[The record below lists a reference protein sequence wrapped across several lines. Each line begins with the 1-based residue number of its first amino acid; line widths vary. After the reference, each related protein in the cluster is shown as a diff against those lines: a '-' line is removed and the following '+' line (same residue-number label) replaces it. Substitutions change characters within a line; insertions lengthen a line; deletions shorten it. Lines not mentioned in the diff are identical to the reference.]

1 MQALIFG
8 LTFPVIPLLIWKA
21 YHKKETISKREWL
34 IRYALYALIQLVLVS
49 VIMYF
54 LCDEGTS
61 FAAKMDASPTFVIK
75 FILVETAAA
84 LGVALAEWMYVTGKF
99 AIRVEWEEFENTAFG
114 KFMKRFLMPASIY
127 LLAILVIV
135 LNVSMMFDN
144 VLWGDEC
151 FSGNTA
157 QKSLAGIMQVNYFW
171 DSHPPLYYFWL
182 KLFGEV
188 LGHTGPV
195 YHLASLVPF
204 FVGIVLAL
212 FPLRKR
218 FGNIPAAFFII
229 VSGLAA
235 PCLQYNLEVRMYALA
250 FMGVALCYYCA
261 YRVLSGGKAAWFGM
275 VIWGLVAAYSHY
287 YAMMAA
293 GLLVFITGV
302 AATIR
307 YKGKTWVKA
316 LLALI
321 GFIGGYSPWLPR
333 LFHSTESVSNNWW
346 ETEIKSLDNSL
357 QMVLCGPEYRKIILI
372 LLLVFLGAILLTE
385 SSFFK
390 ITKRKDRTELS
401 IHKPSLKMWS
411 NEAYG
416 VAVGALTI
424 VGTLVAAYI
433 LCLIIGP
440 ILNQRYLYPLC
451 AVTILML
458 VIGSSGS
465 LALVQKL
472 SKKLEKE
479 WLHRAAKA
487 ILVLVMLAMLVIGL
501 QNYKTVY
508 TRVKAEKVATEQA
521 LGYVGEAPE
530 DVVFVSNG
538 VRHLAW
544 TVLYYYYPDNEIVTG
559 NCTDQGMEYDKFWY
573 YTPEPINDVEIS
585 ELTDAG
591 YTIETFGSQQIAVYP
606 FEMYYMERTK

>member
-21 YHKKETISKREWL
+21 YHKKESISKREWL
-34 IRYALYALIQLVLVS
+34 IRYALYALVQLVLVS
-49 VIMYF
+49 VVMYF

-75 FILVETAAA
+75 FILVETAIAI
-84 LGVALAEWMYVTGKF
+84 GVALAEWMYITGKF

-114 KFMKRFLMPASIY
+114 KFMRKFLMPASIY

-157 QKSLAGIMQVNYFW
+157 QKDLAGILQVNYFW

-182 KLFGEV
+182 KMFGEV

-204 FVGIVLAL
+204 FVGIALAL
-212 FPLRKR
+212 GPLRKR
-218 FGNIPAAFFII
+218 LGNIPAAFFII

-235 PCLQYNLEVRMYALA
+235 PCLQYNLEIRMYALA

-261 YRVLSGGKAAWFGM
+261 YRVLSGSQSAWFGM

-287 YAMMAA
+287 YAMMSA

-333 LFHSTESVSNNWW
+333 LFHSTESVSNDWW

-357 QMVLCGPEYRKIILI
+357 QMVLCGPEYRKIILV
-372 LLLVFLGAILLTE
+372 LLVVFLGAILLTE

-390 ITKRKDRTELS
+390 ITKRKARTELS

-424 VGTLVAAYI
+424 VGTIVAAYI

-451 AVTILML
+451 AVTILLL

-465 LALVQKL
+465 LALVQQL
-472 SKKLEKE
+472 AKKLEKE
-479 WLHRAAKA
+479 WLVRAAKTV
-487 ILVLVMLAMLVIGL
+487 LVLIMLVMVVIGL
-501 QNYKTVY
+501 QNYKTIY
-508 TRVKAEKVATEQA
+508 TQVEAEKTATEQA

-530 DVVFVSNG
+530 DVVFISNG

-559 NCTDQGMEYDKFWY
+559 RCSDEGLEYDKFWY
-573 YTPEPINDVEIS
+573 YTPEVIDEG
-585 ELTDAG
+585 ELKEMTDAG
-591 YTIETFGSQQIAVYP
+591 YTVESFGHQQIASYP
-606 FEMYYMERTK
+606 FEMYYFERVK